1 MPVFLLPKEIK
12 KLDKQ
17 KSKTKD
23 AKIYLHTFSFCVL
36 TLSCISFT
44 MGLFLM
50 EMITEAMQALFKK
63 STIGIKTEKA
73 LKMKAGTYN
82 RKKVWEIIQLGFKV
96 ENEI

>member
-1 MPVFLLPKEIK
+1 MPAFLIPKEIK

-36 TLSCISFT
+36 ILSCMSFT

-50 EMITEAMQALFKK
+50 EMITEAMQAPFKK
-63 STIGIKTEKA
+63 STVGIKTEKA
-73 LKMKAGTYN
+73 LKVKTGTYS
-82 RKKVWEIIQLGFKV
+82 RKKLWEIIQLGFKV